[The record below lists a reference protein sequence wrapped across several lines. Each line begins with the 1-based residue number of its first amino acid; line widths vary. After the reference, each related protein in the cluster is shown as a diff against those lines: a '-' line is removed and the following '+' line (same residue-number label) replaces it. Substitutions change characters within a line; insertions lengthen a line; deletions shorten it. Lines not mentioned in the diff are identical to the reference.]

1 MDPFCRDYP
10 KLCIGGALNAKYLS
24 KKGAFNGS
32 GIALAGESWN
42 PETGTL
48 FTLYFQHHTG
58 DLRQMK
64 YTKGQKWIGG
74 SKSEIIASDAKNAT
88 PISAVAYV
96 ANSTQFVGF
105 TPWLTTIALTAI
117 VPCVLRWK

>member
-1 MDPFCRDYP
+1 M
-10 KLCIGGALNAKYLS
+10 GGSLNADYLS

-42 PETGTL
+42 PATGTL

-58 DLRQMK
+58 DIRYLK

-74 SKSEIIASDAKNAT
+74 GITETVASNAKNAT

-96 ANSTQFVGF
+96 ANTTQFVSLMP
-105 TPWLTTIALTAI
+105 TAVAAVLTTP
-117 VPCVLRWK
+117 VPCLLCGRRQQCQASHAD